1 MFWIFIFIL
10 LFLMI
15 YIFKLI
21 CWKKQIRKINIQL
34 QEILDGKTYKF
45 ITLTLLDK
53 DLEYMAEMINE
64 IAERERISYG
74 QAQIKEDKQKENIT
88 CLSHDLRTPL
98 TSIRGYLELMQNVTE
113 DKRVKYIEA
122 LVGKTIRLEQ
132 LINDFYQISLLDDN
146 EFSYKK
152 EAIELNKLIT
162 DVLLDNYSLFENKKI
177 IPEIQLA
184 KEDIF
189 LDSDKT
195 ALMRVFQNLIV
206 NAIHSTAGKISV
218 TVVLNDQELSVSIQ
232 NTVKQDLHLDAS
244 KIFDRFYSG
253 DFSRNNGSSGQG
265 LYIVKKLLVQ
275 LGCEEPD
282 VNITDRSFEI
292 IVNLSSIQAQK
303 QELSST

>member
-15 YIFKLI
+15 YILKLF

-34 QEILDGKTYKF
+34 QEILDGKTHKF
-45 ITLTLLDK
+45 ITLTLMDK
-53 DLEYMAEMINE
+53 DLENMTEMINV
-64 IAERERISYG
+64 IIERERVSYG
-74 QAQIKEDKQKENIT
+74 QAQIKEDKQKENNT

-98 TSIRGYLELMQNVTE
+98 TSIRGYLELMQNASE
-113 DKRVKYIEA
+113 EKRAKYVEA
-122 LVGKTIRLEQ
+122 LLGKAIRLEQ

-152 EAIELNKLIT
+152 ETIELNKLIT
-162 DVLLDNYSLFENKKI
+162 DVLLDNYSLFENKNI
-177 IPEIQLA
+177 IPKIQLA

-195 ALMRVFQNLIV
+195 ALMRIFQNLIV
-206 NAIHSTAGKISV
+206 NAIHSTAGNLSV
-218 TVVLNDQELSVSIQ
+218 NVILNNRDLKVSIQ
-232 NTVKQDLHLDAS
+232 NTIKQDFHLDAK

-265 LYIVKKLLVQ
+265 LYIVKKLLMQ

-282 VNITDRSFEI
+282 VNITERSFEI
-292 IVNLSSIQAQK
+292 IVKLSSILTQK
-303 QELSST
+303 E

>member
-15 YIFKLI
+15 YILKLF

-34 QEILDGKTYKF
+34 QEILDGKTHKF
-45 ITLTLLDK
+45 ITLTLMDK
-53 DLEYMAEMINE
+53 DLENMTEMINV
-64 IAERERISYG
+64 IIERERVSYG

-98 TSIRGYLELMQNVTE
+98 TSIRGYLELMQNASE
-113 DKRVKYIEA
+113 EKRAKYVEA
-122 LVGKTIRLEQ
+122 LLGKAIRLEQ

-152 EAIELNKLIT
+152 ETIELNKLIT
-162 DVLLDNYSLFENKKI
+162 DVLLDNYSLVENKNI
-177 IPEIQLA
+177 IPKIQLA

-195 ALMRVFQNLIV
+195 ALMRIFQNLIV
-206 NAIHSTAGKISV
+206 NAIHSTAGNLSV
-218 TVVLNDQELSVSIQ
+218 NVILNNRDLKVSIQ
-232 NTVKQDLHLDAS
+232 NTIKQDFHLDAK

-282 VNITDRSFEI
+282 VNITERSFEI
-292 IVNLSSIQAQK
+292 IVKLSSILTQK
-303 QELSST
+303 E

>member
-15 YIFKLI
+15 YILKLF

-34 QEILDGKTYKF
+34 QEILDGKTQKF
-45 ITLTLLDK
+45 ITLTLMDK
-53 DLEYMAEMINE
+53 DLENMTEMINV
-64 IAERERISYG
+64 IIERERVCYG

-98 TSIRGYLELMQNVTE
+98 TSIRGYLELMQNASE
-113 DKRVKYIEA
+113 EKRAKYVEA
-122 LVGKTIRLEQ
+122 LLGKAIRLEQ

-152 EAIELNKLIT
+152 ETIELNKLIT
-162 DVLLDNYSLFENKKI
+162 DVLLDNYSLFENKNI
-177 IPEIQLA
+177 IPKIQLA

-195 ALMRVFQNLIV
+195 ALMRIFQNLIV
-206 NAIHSTAGKISV
+206 NAIHSTAGNLSV
-218 TVVLNDQELSVSIQ
+218 NVILNNRDLKVSIQ
-232 NTVKQDLHLDAS
+232 NTIKQDFHLDAK

-282 VNITDRSFEI
+282 VNITERSFEI
-292 IVNLSSIQAQK
+292 IVKLSSILTQK
-303 QELSST
+303 E

>member
-15 YIFKLI
+15 YILKLF

-34 QEILDGKTYKF
+34 QEILDGKTHKF
-45 ITLTLLDK
+45 ITLTLMDK
-53 DLEYMAEMINE
+53 DLENMTEMINV
-64 IAERERISYG
+64 IIERERVSYG

-98 TSIRGYLELMQNVTE
+98 TSIRGYLELMQNASE
-113 DKRVKYIEA
+113 EKRAKYVEA
-122 LVGKTIRLEQ
+122 LLGKAIRLEQ

-152 EAIELNKLIT
+152 ETIELNKLIT
-162 DVLLDNYSLFENKKI
+162 DVLLDNYSLFENKNI
-177 IPEIQLA
+177 IPKIQLA

-189 LDSDKT
+189 LDSDNT
-195 ALMRVFQNLIV
+195 ALMRIFQNLIV
-206 NAIHSTAGKISV
+206 NAIHSTAGNLSV
-218 TVVLNDQELSVSIQ
+218 NVILNNRDLKVSIQ
-232 NTVKQDLHLDAS
+232 NTIKQDFHLDAK

-282 VNITDRSFEI
+282 VNITERSFEI
-292 IVNLSSIQAQK
+292 IVKLSSILTQK
-303 QELSST
+303 E